1 MPDLTINTYESALA
15 EAADIKAALAL
26 SKLRLFDS
34 TFVPDVTTTLAQL
47 EAKETTLTGYPAG
60 GYTMTAWT
68 GPLLA
73 PGGGAVITSPIVHV
87 AYASGDAV
95 AIGGAWAEDAGGD
108 VRRVFIFDPPISLAV
123 VGDGFEF
130 IRQLTYGRNVV

>member
-1 MPDLTINTYESALA
+1 MPDRTIQTYESSLT

-26 SKLRLFDS
+26 SKLRLYNE
-34 TFVPDVTTTLAQL
+34 TLNPDVTTTLAQL
-47 EAKETTLTGYPAG
+47 EAAETTLTGYPAG

-73 PGGGAVITSPIVHV
+73 PGGGAAITSPVVHV
-87 AYASGDAV
+87 AYASGAAV
-95 AIGGAWAEDAGGD
+95 SIGGAWIEDAGGD
-108 VRRVFIFDPPISLAV
+108 VRAVCIFDPPVPLAV

-130 IRQLTYGRNVV
+130 IRQLIYGRNTV